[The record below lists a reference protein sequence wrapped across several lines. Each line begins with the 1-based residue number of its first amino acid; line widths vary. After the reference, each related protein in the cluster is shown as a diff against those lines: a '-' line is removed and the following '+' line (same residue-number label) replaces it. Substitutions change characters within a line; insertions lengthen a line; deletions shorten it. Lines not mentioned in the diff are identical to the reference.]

1 MRKGTRDA
9 TWALLVLITA
19 TGGASREVT
28 VALRNRD
35 ANDGARATTIAPP
48 PAQR

>member
-9 TWALLVLITA
+9 SWALLVLITA
-19 TGGASREVT
+19 TGGAGRDVAA
-28 VALRNRD
+28 ALRNRD
-35 ANDGARATTIAPP
+35 ANGGAQATTIAPP